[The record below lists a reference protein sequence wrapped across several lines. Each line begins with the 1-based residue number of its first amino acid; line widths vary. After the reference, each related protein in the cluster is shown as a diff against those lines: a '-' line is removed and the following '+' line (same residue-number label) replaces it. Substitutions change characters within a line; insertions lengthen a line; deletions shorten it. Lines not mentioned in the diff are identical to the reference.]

1 MKARQQGFTLLEIM
15 IVLSLLGVL
24 LTLVGGALLGANR
37 AVLKAQRYTVSL
49 DEMRAAQ
56 QFLRT
61 AISEALPLDVTED
74 DSQTDG
80 FFAGGP
86 QRMQFVATLPG
97 VLGGGIQRFTLQWVG
112 PESQRDLQVA
122 FARFESAAQ
131 VSVPASRS
139 EPQVL
144 LKDVEDLQFSYR
156 GVSPK
161 GQATG
166 WISTWPWTKRLP
178 YAVRI
183 DARVNGPVP
192 WVTQVARRRRRQ
204 LQGLHQHCFRGQH
217 QHLTRFARA
226 LFDRRGQ
233 RPGVDTLGDIG
244 ERQPR
249 RQAATQLLEPQA
261 PAQLQQAAAPALGD
275 GLCQRLKPRG

>member
-1 MKARQQGFTLLEIM
+1 MKQGQQGFTLLEIM

-80 FFAGGP
+80 FFIGNA

-97 VLGGGIQRFTLQWVG
+97 VLGGGIQRFTVQLAG
-112 PESQRDLQVA
+112 PQAQRELQVA
-122 FARFESAAQ
+122 FALFESAAQ

-144 LKDVEDLQFSYR
+144 LQHVEDLQLSYR

-161 GQATG
+161 GQPTG
-166 WISTWPWTKRLP
+166 WLSDWPWTKRLP
-178 YAVRI
+178 FAVRI
-183 DARVNGPVP
+183 AARVSGPVP
-192 WVTQVARRRRRQ
+192 WVTQVV
-204 LQGLHQHCFRGQH
+204 
-217 QHLTRFARA
+217 A
-226 LFDRRGQ
+226 LRLNLSSG
-233 RPGVDTLGDIG
+233 
-244 ERQPR
+244 
-249 RQAATQLLEPQA
+249 APQ
-261 PAQLQQAAAPALGD
+261 
-275 GLCQRLKPRG
+275 

>member
-1 MKARQQGFTLLEIM
+1 VKRRQQGFTLLEIM

-74 DSQTDG
+74 DSQVDG
-80 FFAGGP
+80 FFAGEP

-97 VLGGGIQRFTLQWVG
+97 VLGGGIQRFTLQLTG
-112 PESQRDLQVA
+112 PEAPRDLQVA
-122 FARFESAAQ
+122 FARFESLAQ

-144 LKDVEDLQFSYR
+144 LRGVEDLQLSYR
-156 GVSPK
+156 GLSPK

-166 WISTWPWTKRLP
+166 WINTWPWPKRLP

-183 DARVNGPVP
+183 AARVNGPVP
-192 WVTQVARRRRRQ
+192 WVTQVV
-204 LQGLHQHCFRGQH
+204 
-217 QHLTRFARA
+217 A
-226 LFDRRGQ
+226 LRLNLSG
-233 RPGVDTLGDIG
+233 G
-244 ERQPR
+244 
-249 RQAATQLLEPQA
+249 A
-261 PAQLQQAAAPALGD
+261 PE
-275 GLCQRLKPRG
+275 

>member
-1 MKARQQGFTLLEIM
+1 MLEVL

-74 DSQTDG
+74 DSQVDG
-80 FFAGGP
+80 FFVGEP

-97 VLGGGIQRFTLQWVG
+97 VLGGGIQRFTLQLTG
-112 PESQRDLQVA
+112 AEAPRDLQVA
-122 FARFESAAQ
+122 FAQFESRAQ

-144 LKDVEDLQFSYR
+144 LKGVEDLQFSYR

-166 WISTWPWTKRLP
+166 WINAWPWTRRLP
-178 YAVRI
+178 SAVRI
-183 DARVNGPVP
+183 AARVDGPVQ
-192 WVTQVARRRRRQ
+192 WVTQVV
-204 LQGLHQHCFRGQH
+204 
-217 QHLTRFARA
+217 A
-226 LFDRRGQ
+226 LRLNLSG
-233 RPGVDTLGDIG
+233 G
-244 ERQPR
+244 
-249 RQAATQLLEPQA
+249 A
-261 PAQLQQAAAPALGD
+261 PE
-275 GLCQRLKPRG
+275 

>member
-1 MKARQQGFTLLEIM
+1 MKRRQQGFTLLEIM

-74 DSQTDG
+74 DSQVDG

-97 VLGGGIQRFTLQWVG
+97 VLGGGIQRFTLQLTG
-112 PESQRDLQVA
+112 PEAQRDLQVA
-122 FARFESAAQ
+122 FARFESLAQ

-144 LKDVEDLQFSYR
+144 LKGVDDLQFRYR
-156 GVSPK
+156 GLSPK

-166 WISTWPWTKRLP
+166 WISEWPWTKRLP

-183 DARVNGPVP
+183 AARVDGPVP
-192 WVTQVARRRRRQ
+192 WVTQVV
-204 LQGLHQHCFRGQH
+204 
-217 QHLTRFARA
+217 A
-226 LFDRRGQ
+226 LRLNLSG
-233 RPGVDTLGDIG
+233 G
-244 ERQPR
+244 
-249 RQAATQLLEPQA
+249 A
-261 PAQLQQAAAPALGD
+261 PE
-275 GLCQRLKPRG
+275 

>member
-1 MKARQQGFTLLEIM
+1 MKRRQQGFTLLEIM

-37 AVLKAQRYTVSL
+37 AVLTAQRYTVSL

-74 DSQTDG
+74 DSQVDG

-97 VLGGGIQRFTLQWVG
+97 VLGGGIQRFTLQLTG
-112 PESQRDLQVA
+112 PEAQRDLQVA
-122 FARFESAAQ
+122 FARFESLAQ

-144 LKDVEDLQFSYR
+144 LKGVEDLQFSYR
-156 GVSPK
+156 GLSPK

-166 WISTWPWTKRLP
+166 WISEWPWTKRLP

-183 DARVNGPVP
+183 AARVDGPVP
-192 WVTQVARRRRRQ
+192 WVTQVV
-204 LQGLHQHCFRGQH
+204 
-217 QHLTRFARA
+217 A
-226 LFDRRGQ
+226 LRLNLSG
-233 RPGVDTLGDIG
+233 G
-244 ERQPR
+244 
-249 RQAATQLLEPQA
+249 A
-261 PAQLQQAAAPALGD
+261 PE
-275 GLCQRLKPRG
+275 

>member
-1 MKARQQGFTLLEIM
+1 MKPRQQGFTLLEIM

-24 LTLVGGALLGANR
+24 LVLVGGALLGANR

-61 AISEALPLDVTED
+61 SISEALPLDVTED

-97 VLGGGIQRFTLQWVG
+97 VLGGGIQRFTLQLAG
-112 PESQRDLQVA
+112 AEAQRDLQVA
-122 FARFESAAQ
+122 FAQFESAAQ

-144 LKDVEDLQFSYR
+144 LKGVEDLQFSYR
-156 GVSPK
+156 GLSPK

-166 WISTWPWTKRLP
+166 WISEWPWTKRLP

-183 DARVNGPVP
+183 AARVNGPVP
-192 WVTQVARRRRRQ
+192 WVTQVV
-204 LQGLHQHCFRGQH
+204 
-217 QHLTRFARA
+217 A
-226 LFDRRGQ
+226 LRLNLSG
-233 RPGVDTLGDIG
+233 G
-244 ERQPR
+244 
-249 RQAATQLLEPQA
+249 A
-261 PAQLQQAAAPALGD
+261 PE
-275 GLCQRLKPRG
+275 

>member
-1 MKARQQGFTLLEIM
+1 MKRHQQGFTLLEIM

-24 LTLVGGALLGANR
+24 LVLVGGALLGANR

-56 QFLRT
+56 QFLRS

-74 DSQTDG
+74 DSQVDG
-80 FFAGGP
+80 FFSGGP

-97 VLGGGIQRFTLQWVG
+97 VLGGGIQRFTLQLTG
-112 PESQRDLQVA
+112 PEAQRDLQVA
-122 FARFESAAQ
+122 FARFESSAQ

-144 LKDVEDLQFSYR
+144 LNGIQDLQFSYR

-166 WISTWPWTKRLP
+166 WISDWPWSKRLP

-183 DARVNGPVP
+183 AARVNGPVP
-192 WVTQVARRRRRQ
+192 WVTQVI
-204 LQGLHQHCFRGQH
+204 
-217 QHLTRFARA
+217 A
-226 LFDRRGQ
+226 LRLNLSG
-233 RPGVDTLGDIG
+233 G
-244 ERQPR
+244 
-249 RQAATQLLEPQA
+249 A
-261 PAQLQQAAAPALGD
+261 PE
-275 GLCQRLKPRG
+275 

>member
-24 LTLVGGALLGANR
+24 LVLVGGALLGANC

-49 DEMRAAQ
+49 DEIRAAQ

-61 AISEALPLDVTED
+61 SISEALPLDVTED

-97 VLGGGIQRFTLQWVG
+97 VLGGGIQRFTLQLAG
-112 PESQRDLQVA
+112 PEAQRDLQVA
-122 FARFESAAQ
+122 FAQFESAAQ

-144 LKDVEDLQFSYR
+144 LKGVEDLQFSYR
-156 GVSPK
+156 GLSPK

-166 WISTWPWTKRLP
+166 WISEWPWTKRLP

-183 DARVNGPVP
+183 AARVNGPVP
-192 WVTQVARRRRRQ
+192 WVTQVV
-204 LQGLHQHCFRGQH
+204 
-217 QHLTRFARA
+217 A
-226 LFDRRGQ
+226 LRLNLSG
-233 RPGVDTLGDIG
+233 G
-244 ERQPR
+244 
-249 RQAATQLLEPQA
+249 A
-261 PAQLQQAAAPALGD
+261 PE
-275 GLCQRLKPRG
+275 